1 MMFVYKFMLVLLVII
16 YLASESVGI
25 TIARKICDSFC
36 VKLRYC
42 IVWIRM
48 PLFYAAIAF
57 WKSIL
62 LQHVHAKFVL
72 KKKGKEV
79 VLFDITKYV

>member
-42 IVWIRM
+42 IV
-48 PLFYAAIAF
+48 
-57 WKSIL
+57 
-62 LQHVHAKFVL
+62 
-72 KKKGKEV
+72 
-79 VLFDITKYV
+79 